1 MYCFNVLVH
10 VQPLLL
16 SVYIEYFYTNHESL
30 CMHTSR
36 ITVYIHGTSMCI
48 DQVSI
53 TVYKFLISH
62 YILPFVHF
70 LLCLYAYYCLHIMH
84 GWRGQA
90 LSRFVSSCLLVY
102 VYLWCLLLI
111 CDICGAI
118 SLCYELFF
126 NACAASLLPTDI
138 SIH

>member
-1 MYCFNVLVH
+1 MLVH

-16 SVYIEYFYTNHESL
+16 SVYIEYFYTNHELL
-30 CMHTSR
+30 CLHTQR
-36 ITVYIHGTSMCI
+36 ITVYIHGTSTCI

-70 LLCLYAYYCLHIMH
+70 VLCCMGIIIRIMH

-90 LSRFVSSCLLVY
+90 LCRFVSSCPLVY

-111 CDICGAI
+111 CDVCGAI

-126 NACAASLLPTDI
+126 NAFAASLLPTDI